1 MKRTLLLLLLVA
13 MSSPATVFAMPN
25 CGVLAESYLE
35 FKKLAQGEGEG
46 DAFDQGI
53 YMGYIKGYADAL
65 TSSDQPFVEIPK
77 EVNNGEIYA
86 VVGKWLQAN
95 PERPVC
101 ADHMVMIESP
111 VVADIIQGSDDIHH
125 VQIAVVLESFLIPAV
140 SREVATHVAKMYVK
154 NFFLITK
161 PSYPFKHVFA

>member
-13 MSSPATVFAMPN
+13 MISPATVFAMPN
-25 CGVLAESYLE
+25 CGVLAEGYLE

-95 PERPVC
+95 PERWHRAMDYC
-101 ADHMVMIESP
+101 
-111 VVADIIQGSDDIHH
+111 
-125 VQIAVVLESFLIPAV
+125 
-140 SREVATHVAKMYVK
+140 
-154 NFFLITK
+154 
-161 PSYPFKHVFA
+161 VFTALYAAWPK